1 MPIYEY
7 SAKQSWWFKWTSEQ
21 NAHCLLCWT
30 KKAHIFFYIHENNKS
45 VNSFLHNVCK
55 FKHCYHKFIKSFTK
69 TKIASIEEKNVRTGK
84 ISAKMQ
90 NYFPFQMSWM
100 MLMEPC
106 TFSISET
113 VSRRVALQSWVY
125 GSVCQWTHRKEP
137 QGMKQMLLKR
147 EARNKTMMTPPQV
160 KPYPPELCLIRF
172 RPRHPHKNRSLETY
186 FYY

>member
-100 MLMEPC
+100 MLMESC
-106 TFSISET
+106 TLSISEI
-113 VSRRVALQSWVY
+113 VSRSVALQSSCTGQSTSGHTEKNPTAW
-125 GSVCQWTHRKEP
+125 SRCC
-137 QGMKQMLLKR
+137 LKGR
-147 EARNKTMMTPPQV
+147 QET
-160 KPYPPELCLIRF
+160 KPWWH
-172 RPRHPHKNRSLETY
+172 HPK
-186 FYY
+186 